1 MKTALVLAGGGSR
14 GAYETGVWQ
23 ALREMGIKIDI
34 VTGTSIGSM
43 NAALV
48 AAGAFKEARRLWLT
62 LETAEVFDYKHA
74 IENKGVKFTSVKN
87 IMAECISEDVVR
99 SNPIDLGIVT
109 VEFPS
114 MKSLHLWKEEI
125 PKGEL
130 LDYVFAS
137 CSCFPVVMPY
147 EIDGKSYIDGGFD
160 DTMPIGMALE
170 KNPDRIIAVN
180 LEGNGKYK
188 KEDVKAAGDK
198 LTEIKSEWDLGNFA
212 VFNPQHSEDIMRL
225 GYLDTMKAF
234 GVFTGRKYTFMRGQI
249 PAKDIKKA
257 EAVAE
262 ILGLDHKV
270 IYSREIFEETVMR
283 KIDETKSKINRHG
296 AIDILGDIDD
306 KLADGLH
313 KMGINFP
320 DDVSEFVINRL
331 NVDETSKDFLRKIF
345 D

>member
-14 GAYETGVWQ
+14 GAYEMGVWQ
-23 ALREMGIKIDI
+23 ALNEMGIKIDI

-43 NAALV
+43 NATLI
-48 AAGAFKEARRLWLT
+48 AAGAFKEAQKLWLT

-74 IENKGVKFTSVKN
+74 IENKGIRFTSVKD

-99 SNPIDLGIVT
+99 KSPIDLGIVT

-114 MKSLHLWKEEI
+114 MKAHHLWKEEI

-147 EIDGKSYIDGGFD
+147 EINGKSYVDGGFD
-160 DTMPIGMALE
+160 DSMPIGMALE

-180 LEGNGKYK
+180 LAGYGKYK
-188 KEDVKAAGDK
+188 KADVKAAGDK
-198 LTEIKSEWDLGNFA
+198 LTLIKSNWDLGNYA
-212 VFNPQHSEDIMRL
+212 VFNPAHSEDIMRL

-234 GVFTGRKYTFMRGQI
+234 GVFTGKKYTFMRGQM

-262 ILGLDHKV
+262 ILGLDHKI
-270 IYSREIFEETVMR
+270 IYSREVFEESVIR
-283 KIDETKSKINRHG
+283 AAEETKTKINKHG
-296 AIDILGDIDD
+296 AIDKLGNLDD
-306 KLADGLH
+306 KLAERLQ

-320 DDVSEFVINRL
+320 NDVSEYVINKL
-331 NVDETSKDFLRKIF
+331 NIDDSSKELLRKIF